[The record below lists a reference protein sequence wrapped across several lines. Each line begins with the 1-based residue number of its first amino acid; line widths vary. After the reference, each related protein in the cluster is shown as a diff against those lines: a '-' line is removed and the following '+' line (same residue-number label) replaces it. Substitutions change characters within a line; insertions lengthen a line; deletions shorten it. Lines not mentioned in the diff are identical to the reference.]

1 MSDADENTFEVSGK
15 VGLWPSAKPGG
26 GWHYLVIK
34 GQTAVEIRYAALG
47 RTGGFGSI
55 KVRATIGK
63 TEWQTSLLPHR
74 DSGGFII
81 LLKAE
86 VRRREGIAAGKRVTI
101 NLSI

>member
-1 MSDADENTFEVSGK
+1 MSDADNNEFEVSGK

-26 GWHYLVIK
+26 GWHYLIVG
-34 GQTAVEIRYAALG
+34 GQTAMEIRYAALG

-55 KVRATIGK
+55 KVRATIGG
-63 TEWQTSLLPHR
+63 TEWQTSLFPHR

-86 VRRREGIAAGKRVTI
+86 VRRREGIAAGGRVTI
-101 NLSI
+101 RLAV

>member
-1 MSDADENTFEVSGK
+1 MSDAEEYSFEVSGK
-15 VGLWPSAKPGG
+15 GGLWPSSKPGG

-34 GQTAVEIRYAALG
+34 GQTAMEIRYAALG

-55 KVRATIGK
+55 KVRARIGQ
-63 TEWQTSLLPHR
+63 TEWQTSLFPER

-86 VRRREGIAAGKRVTI
+86 VRRRERIAAGKRVKLKLT
-101 NLSI
+101 